1 MFVIYNKC
9 MTVKDFY
16 KSICELFNNGQPL
29 PAKFTRKS
37 DGYWKMTKGYQHF
50 GGVEIP
56 LHHFAE
62 LIIIDNEWK
71 KLLQKKSKKNKSRRK
86 NDGRVQT
93 VFGEIKSDKR

>member
-1 MFVIYNKC
+1 MFVIYNTL

-37 DGYWKMTKGYQHF
+37 DGYWKMTKGYQHC

-62 LIIIDNEWK
+62 LIIIDKEWK
-71 KLLQKKSKKNKSRRK
+71 ALLEEKNLKKAKKRR
-86 NDGRVQT
+86 NNHDRVQA
-93 VFGEIKSDKR
+93 VFGKIKSD

>member
-1 MFVIYNKC
+1 MFVIYNTC

-16 KSICELFNNGQPL
+16 KYICDLFNNGQPL

-62 LIIIDNEWK
+62 LIIIDNEYK
-71 KLLQKKSKKNKSRRK
+71 KLLQKKSKKKEK
-86 NDGRVQT
+86 PYDRVQA
-93 VFGEIKSDKR
+93 VFGEIKSD